1 MELNVHLGAIDSE
14 PLDDPTHYR
23 HMVGSLVYLG
33 ATHPD
38 ITYFVYVYN
47 QLVSRSPP
55 PPHLAPLS
63 PASCFTL
70 SLWDYLVLSIL
81 SADKFFTTP
90 GLM

>member
-55 PPHLAPLS
+55 PP
-63 PASCFTL
+63 T
-70 SLWDYLVLSIL
+70 
-81 SADKFFTTP
+81 
-90 GLM
+90 